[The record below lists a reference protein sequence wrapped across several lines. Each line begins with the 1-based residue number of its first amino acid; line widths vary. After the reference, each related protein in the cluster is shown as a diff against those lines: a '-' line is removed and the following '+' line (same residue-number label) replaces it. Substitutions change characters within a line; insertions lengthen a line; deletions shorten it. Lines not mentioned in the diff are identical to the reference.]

1 MQGSESFSSH
11 YGLLL
16 ARTAGLP
23 AALLDRADVIV
34 AALQSKQACASGPA
48 AEASV
53 FSLAQRLLSLAQAPD
68 DGEDAVRDALRA
80 LRATAA
86 EIPAA

>member
-23 AALLDRADVIV
+23 AALLDRADAIV
-34 AALQSKQACASGPA
+34 TALQSKQACASGPA
-48 AEASV
+48 ADASV

-68 DGEDAVRDALRA
+68 DGEDAVRDVLHALRA
-80 LRATAA
+80 AAA
-86 EIPAA
+86 EVPA